1 MAARMAMGRA
11 RPAPLATDLLEFLFM
26 HHAALAPGA
35 GRVPA
40 APSSPLAATDWRS
53 IDWSRPWLASLRAVG
68 QPLAL
73 QVAQGLPVH
82 QALNAAR
89 PPALE
94 GLHFV
99 PQGDL
104 PEGMAYEAFIRA
116 QRCVPTRDNLHDFFN
131 GLVWLHWPQLK
142 RHLNRLQ
149 AAEIARAG
157 VGAQRGPLRDALTV
171 LDENGA
177 IWLAPQPLI
186 DALRAR
192 EWTRLMVD
200 LRGLWAHS
208 RLLPVGHALME
219 KLVQPRKP
227 ITAHVLCVPLP
238 PAGESAFP
246 GVEQCPARWDDL
258 LANAA
263 ALGAAA
269 LAAKPFSPLPV
280 LGVPGWWPQNED
292 FSFYD
297 DCLVFRSQRPT
308 NTKTTR
314 GAVEETFA

>member
-1 MAARMAMGRA
+1 MATGRA
-11 RPAPLATDLLEFLFM
+11 RPAQVATDLFTPLFM
-26 HHAALAPGA
+26 HHTALAPGA
-35 GRVPA
+35 GQVPA
-40 APSSPLAATDWRS
+40 APSSPLAAAGWLS
-53 IDWSRPWLASLRAVG
+53 IDWSRPWLASLQAVG
-68 QPLAL
+68 RPLAL
-73 QVAQGLPVH
+73 QVAQGLPVY
-82 QALNAAR
+82 QALNAVR
-89 PPALE
+89 PPALH
-94 GLHFV
+94 GLRFV

-104 PEGMAYEAFIRA
+104 PEGRAYEEYIHA

-142 RHLNRLQ
+142 LHLNRLQ
-149 AAEIARAG
+149 AGEIARAG
-157 VGAQRGPLRDALTV
+157 VGARRGPLRDALTV

-192 EWTRLMVD
+192 EWTRLMVG

-208 RLLPVGHALME
+208 RLLPVGHALVE

-227 ITAHVLCVPLP
+227 VTAHVLCVPLP
-238 PAGESAFP
+238 PGGESAVP
-246 GVEQCPARWDDL
+246 RVEQCPALWD
-258 LANAA
+258 A
-263 ALGAAA
+263 ALAGGAALEAAA

-297 DCLVFRSQRPT
+297 DCLVFRSQRPSNIT
-308 NTKTTR
+308 TTR
-314 GAVEETFA
+314 DAVEVTAA